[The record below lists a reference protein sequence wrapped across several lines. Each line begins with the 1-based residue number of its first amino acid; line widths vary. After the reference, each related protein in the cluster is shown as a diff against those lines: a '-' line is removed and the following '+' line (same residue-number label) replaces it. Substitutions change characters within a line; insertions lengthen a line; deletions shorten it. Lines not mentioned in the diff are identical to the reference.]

1 MREAQFLLICADVES
16 LFNFERP
23 VRKHFSETTGPQRLM
38 YGLAAGLTTAALPI
52 QTGWQFRA
60 LLAWCVGIV
69 VYLLLAWLLCSG
81 FDAKRTRLRAQA
93 QDEPSAVLLF
103 VLLLA
108 TAACVAAIT
117 VLMQQSRDL
126 IGIQKALH
134 IGLAVFAL
142 AVSWLF
148 IQTIFTFHYAHLY
161 YREEKLAEPDG
172 AGLQFP
178 GGQDPDYFDFL
189 YYAFVVGMTSQVSDV
204 QVTSREMRRLTL
216 VHGVLSFGFNM
227 LILALSINVV
237 AGLLY

>member
-1 MREAQFLLICADVES
+1 M
-16 LFNFERP
+16 
-23 VRKHFSETTGPQRLM
+23 RKHLSETTGPQRLI
-38 YGLAAGLTTAALPI
+38 YGLAAGLATAAMPI
-52 QTGWQFRA
+52 PMGWEFRG
-60 LLAWCVGIV
+60 LLGWCVGTV
-69 VYLLLAWLLCSG
+69 VYLLLAWWLCVG

-93 QDEPSAVLLF
+93 QDERGAVLLF

-117 VLMQQSRDL
+117 ILMQQSRDL
-126 IGIQKALH
+126 SGLDALIH
-134 IGLAVFAL
+134 ISLSVIAL
-142 AVSWLF
+142 ALSWLF

-161 YREEKLAEPDG
+161 YQEEKRREPDG
-172 AGLQFP
+172 PGLEFP

-204 QVTSREMRRLTL
+204 QVTSREMRRLTM

-237 AGLLY
+237 ASLL

>member
-1 MREAQFLLICADVES
+1 M
-16 LFNFERP
+16 
-23 VRKHFSETTGPQRLM
+23 RKHLSETTGPQRLI
-38 YGLAAGLTTAALPI
+38 YGLVAGLATAAMPI
-52 QTGWQFRA
+52 QTGWEFRG
-60 LLAWCVGIV
+60 LLGWCVGIV
-69 VYLLLAWLLCSG
+69 VYLLLAWWLCVG

-93 QDEPSAVLLF
+93 QDERGVVLLL

-108 TAACVAAIT
+108 TGACVAAIT
-117 VLMQQSRDL
+117 VLMQQSSDL
-126 IGIQKALH
+126 VGVEKALH
-134 IGLAVFAL
+134 VGLAVFAL

-161 YREEKLAEPDG
+161 YQEEKRNEPDG
-172 AGLQFP
+172 AGLEFP

-204 QVTSREMRRLTL
+204 QVTSREMRRLTM

-237 AGLLY
+237 AGLL

>member
-1 MREAQFLLICADVES
+1 MH
-16 LFNFERP
+16 
-23 VRKHFSETTGPQRLM
+23 KHLSETTSAQRLM
-38 YGLAAGLTTAALPI
+38 YGLAAGLATAAVPI
-52 QTGWQFRA
+52 QTGWQFRG
-60 LLAWCVGIV
+60 LLGWCVGIA
-69 VYLLLAWLLCSG
+69 VYLFLAWWLCVG
-81 FDAKRTRLRAQA
+81 FDGERTRARAQA
-93 QDEPSAVLLF
+93 QDAPSGVLLL

-126 IGIQKALH
+126 SGVEKALH
-134 IGLAVFAL
+134 VGLAVFAL

-161 YREEKLAEPDG
+161 YHEEKLAEPDG
-172 AGLQFP
+172 PGLQFP

-227 LILALSINVV
+227 LILALSINDV
-237 AGLLY
+237 AGLL